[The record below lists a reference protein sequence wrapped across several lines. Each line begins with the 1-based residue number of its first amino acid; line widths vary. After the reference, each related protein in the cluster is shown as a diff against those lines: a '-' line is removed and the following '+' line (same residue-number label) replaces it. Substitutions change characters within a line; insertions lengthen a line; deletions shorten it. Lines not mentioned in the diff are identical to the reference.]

1 MNDYETLNTYKISDA
16 PYALYVNKFT
26 GFTII
31 DNIVIFGVLPRIIFS
46 NIKLHRNNIKIV
58 FIRVGRTFNWN
69 IIISH
74 NDVVLLERS
83 TKSYLTRPSDRASF
97 KALEDKIVQC
107 LNLEIDKLILER
119 KL

>member
-1 MNDYETLNTYKISDA
+1 MDNYETLNTYKISDS

-31 DNIVIFGVLPRIIFS
+31 DNIIIFGVLPRIIFS
-46 NIKLHRNNIKIV
+46 NIKLHKNNIKIV

-74 NDVVLLERS
+74 NDVTVLERS
-83 TKSYLTRPSDRASF
+83 TKAYLIRQSDRASY
-97 KALEDKIVQC
+97 KTIEDRIVQC
-107 LNLEIDKLILER
+107 LNLDIDNLIR
-119 KL
+119 KGSL

>member
-1 MNDYETLNTYKISDA
+1 MDDYETLNTYKISDS

-31 DNIVIFGVLPRIIFS
+31 DNIIIFGVLPRIIFS
-46 NIKLHRNNIKIV
+46 NVKLNKNSIKII
-58 FIRVGRTFNWN
+58 FIRIGRTLNWN

-83 TKSYLTRPSDRASF
+83 TKSYLIRKSDRASY
-97 KALEDKIVQC
+97 KAMEDKIVQC
-107 LNLEIDKLILER
+107 LNLDIDGLIKKGKL
-119 KL
+119 

>member
-1 MNDYETLNTYKISDA
+1 MNEYETLNTYKVSDA

-31 DNIVIFGVLPRIIFS
+31 DNIVIFGVLPRVIFS
-46 NIKLHRNNIKIV
+46 NVKLNKNSIKII
-58 FIRVGRTFNWN
+58 FIRIGRTFNWN

-83 TKSYLTRPSDRASF
+83 TKSYLIRKSDRASY
-97 KALEDKIVQC
+97 KAMEDKIVQC
-107 LNLEIDKLILER
+107 LNLDIDGLIKKGKL
-119 KL
+119 